1 MTEAIPIKIPN
12 EASKVRVLCARSA
25 VTAIENEGNK
35 FHDNFQER
43 MDSSGLIKAA
53 LRAG

>member
-1 MTEAIPIKIPN
+1 MKQVKYG
-12 EASKVRVLCARSA
+12 SYVQGVRLRQLRMKK
-25 VTAIENEGNK
+25 K